1 MAFLLDGLH
10 EDLNRITN
18 KPYIN
23 QEDAPEN
30 TADSVRLLPSF
41 FLMSW
46 NINSNILIF
55 QKHQLSVFAFVF
67 LAYFLK
73 LKLTS
78 SFLQVAAQRAWDN
91 HKKRNDSIITDLF
104 HGNI

>member
-30 TADSVRLLPSF
+30 TADSV
-41 FLMSW
+41 
-46 NINSNILIF
+46 N
-55 QKHQLSVFAFVF
+55 K
-67 LAYFLK
+67 
-73 LKLTS
+73 
-78 SFLQVAAQRAWDN
+78 
-91 HKKRNDSIITDLF
+91 
-104 HGNI
+104 